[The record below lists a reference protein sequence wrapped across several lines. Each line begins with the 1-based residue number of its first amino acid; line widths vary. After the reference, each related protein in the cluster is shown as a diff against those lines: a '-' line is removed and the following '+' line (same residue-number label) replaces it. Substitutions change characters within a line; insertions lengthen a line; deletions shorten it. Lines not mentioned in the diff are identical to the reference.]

1 MAFKCHPDP
10 TEIRITLDGN
20 LWCALRGEDP
30 QTCEVGIGSLPEV
43 ALANLL
49 QIAYPETKSCGEI
62 CETGPATILMVL
74 NNSSIGDKMEDNS
87 DKNTRLTHRQ
97 KMDQVIDGLDYLTT
111 QEVDAL
117 ISTIEAFKVREE
129 VSIPLEEPGVCELP
143 GITFRVK
150 DVSRVLVTNLP
161 DSLPGLSIVF
171 TNGVSY
177 LSYFETEE
185 DRDAALKKVSSLMSS
200 IPATSSQ

>member
-1 MAFKCHPDP
+1 
-10 TEIRITLDGN
+10 
-20 LWCALRGEDP
+20 
-30 QTCEVGIGSLPEV
+30 
-43 ALANLL
+43 
-49 QIAYPETKSCGEI
+49 
-62 CETGPATILMVL
+62 
-74 NNSSIGDKMEDNS
+74 
-87 DKNTRLTHRQ
+87 
-97 KMDQVIDGLDYLTT
+97 MDQVIDGLDYLTT